1 MLLELLS
8 LGSSPA
14 ALPVASSQE
23 SAASVQPPSLK
34 SSLLD
39 VQPPFAIHKGS
50 SLTQDVLGGQPHKS
64 PTSNA
69 DPFAN
74 LNSLP
79 MPVASGG
86 THVTQLF
93 AIILLFAKESYTFVS
108 GFIQRCSL
116 ELPSIFPC

>member
-23 SAASVQPPSLK
+23 SAPSVQPPSLK

-50 SLTQDVLGGQPHKS
+50 SLTQDVLGV
-64 PTSNA
+64 
-69 DPFAN
+69 
-74 LNSLP
+74 SLTRVLLQ
-79 MPVASGG
+79 M
-86 THVTQLF
+86 L
-93 AIILLFAKESYTFVS
+93 ILLQ
-108 GFIQRCSL
+108 I
-116 ELPSIFPC
+116 